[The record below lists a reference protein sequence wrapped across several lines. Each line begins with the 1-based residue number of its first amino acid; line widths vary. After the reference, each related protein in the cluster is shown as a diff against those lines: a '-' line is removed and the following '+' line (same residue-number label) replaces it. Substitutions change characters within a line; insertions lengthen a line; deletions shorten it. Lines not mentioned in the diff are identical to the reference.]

1 MRCPGQRTRP
11 ARLGQA
17 ALTLLVMFTTVL
29 ASAGAE
35 ARTAETPAPAQPAAT
50 PPAPAP
56 PAESLF
62 DPHRPPEREL
72 DLSVA
77 DGFTLAAVGDLIISR
92 PLSQMLAR
100 DAGFAAVDTIIR
112 DADAAFG
119 NFETTAFDMRGFKG
133 YPGGAGDDWS
143 IVALPGVPRDVKT
156 LGFDLVSRANN
167 HALDWGIEGMRE
179 TSRLLD
185 EAGLVH
191 AGSGETRA
199 EARGPRYFETALGRV
214 GLVSIAST
222 FREPNAAL
230 PPHGEAPG
238 RPGISTLRWTRTTVV
253 TAAMMASLRAL
264 DQALKEPG
272 KECYKPWRED
282 RNRPPDRLK
291 VFDTLF
297 RVGERPGAHYEM
309 NPIDLA
315 EFLKAVRQGKQHADL
330 LIATIHAHEIGL
342 GCHEPG
348 DFLPVL
354 AHAAIDA
361 GADVF
366 IGHGEHRLMPI
377 EIYKG
382 RPIFYSLSNFFWSD
396 MMEPNPA
403 DLFEANRD
411 LLSAAF
417 PDPSQA
423 TDPDLNAILNADEF
437 LDDEVFQT
445 AVATC
450 RFESGR
456 LAEVK
461 IHPLD
466 LRYGERLEK
475 SGVPRPAPPAM
486 ARAILARLQKIS
498 QPFGTTITVEQNVG
512 VIRPH

>member
-1 MRCPGQRTRP
+1 ML
-11 ARLGQA
+11 A
-17 ALTLLVMFTTVL
+17 L
-29 ASAGAE
+29 ASVVLGAVRLSRS
-35 ARTAETPAPAQPAAT
+35 ADSAPA
-50 PPAPAP
+50 APRSG
-56 PAESLF
+56 ESLF
-62 DPHRPPEREL
+62 DPHRPREREL
-72 DLSVA
+72 ELSVA

-100 DAGFAAVDTIIR
+100 DAAFAAVDKIIR

-133 YPGGAGDDWS
+133 YPGGGGDDWS
-143 IVALPGVPRDVKT
+143 IVALPGVPRDLKT

-179 TSRLLD
+179 TGRLLD
-185 EAGLVH
+185 EAGLAH
-191 AGSGETRA
+191 AGAGESRA
-199 EARGPRYFETALGRV
+199 EARGARYFETALGRV

-238 RPGISTLRWTRTTVV
+238 RPGISTLRWTRTTVA

-264 DQALKEPG
+264 DQALKTPG

-282 RNRPPDRLK
+282 RNRPPEEIK

-297 RVGERPGAHYEM
+297 RIGDRPGYHYEM

-315 EFLKAVRQGKQHADL
+315 EFLKSVRQGKQHADL
-330 LIATIHAHEIGL
+330 LIATIHAHETGL

-403 DLFEANRD
+403 DLFEASRD

-417 PDPSQA
+417 PDPTQA
-423 TDPDLNAILNADEF
+423 TDPDLNAVLNADEF

-445 AVATC
+445 VVTSC
-450 RFESGR
+450 RFEAGR
-456 LAEVK
+456 LSELRLYPV
-461 IHPLD
+461 D

-475 SGVPRPAPPAM
+475 SGVPRLAAPPM
-486 ARAILARLQKIS
+486 ARTILARLQRIS

-512 VIRPH
+512 VIRPR